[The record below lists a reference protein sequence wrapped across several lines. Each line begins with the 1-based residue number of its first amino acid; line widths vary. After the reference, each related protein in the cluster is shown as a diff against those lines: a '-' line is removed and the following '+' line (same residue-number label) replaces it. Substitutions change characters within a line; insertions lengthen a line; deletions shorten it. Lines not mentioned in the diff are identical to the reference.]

1 MYGFA
6 WMHNLEKS
14 HDFKG
19 YTFQMLREN
28 EGCIVPVEIEVT
40 SVKSCKSQRGNSYI
54 QVIGDDA
61 MGESNRINVFQ
72 DDAERWKS
80 ELKAGNLLRLR
91 LAAPT
96 GGFSTYTLEKN
107 SKMPNRGWAL
117 KYPTKDSDYRV
128 FVMSI
133 GEKEDAYQ
141 TDEEVLSQFDG
152 LGSKK

>member
-1 MYGFA
+1 
-6 WMHNLEKS
+6 MHNLEKS